1 MLREEENMIINN
13 KAVRECDRRKL
24 EPGDKIV
31 CQGIETIIAEIK
43 YQEYWEDSG
52 FIAEFI
58 DTNGIYR
65 NWKQQFDG
73 GYVIAIMKISPKP
86 YRLFADTDKMRY
98 KKS

>member
-1 MLREEENMIINN
+1 MIINN
-13 KAVRECDRRKL
+13 RSVRECDRRKL

-31 CQGIETIIAEIK
+31 CQGIEATIAEIQ

-52 FIAEFI
+52 FITEFI

-73 GYVIAIMKISPKP
+73 RYVIAH
-86 YRLFADTDKMRY
+86 T
-98 KKS
+98 